1 MRRYSELLQDI
12 AHMDGGRRG
21 APFDDLAA
29 VSAQI
34 VRCDLCQETIPPD
47 GHFAF
52 EDGATHRACAIG
64 HGRVGQPFL
73 AELAEALCFLDPALL
88 PLLLDGGRPP
98 FGDRAPRVDA

>member
-1 MRRYSELLQDI
+1 
-12 AHMDGGRRG
+12 MDGGRWRS
-21 APFDDLAA
+21 PFDDLAA

-34 VRCDLCQETIPPD
+34 IGSDLCQETIPPD
-47 GHFAF
+47 GHEFAF
-52 EDGATHRACAIG
+52 EYGAAHRAGAIS

-88 PLLLDGGRPP
+88 PLLLDGGGPP